1 MVMSEEIVRCYQR
14 LHLPAGA
21 SLQQVEAAYFRQRAT
36 LIQQGQRQALADLK
50 FAYRRLK
57 AHLQTEPLQPSPEP
71 QSMSVAAEDL
81 LAPLRYQLRQQ
92 GVPARVALR
101 HGHLHIGVPLQQ
113 MPSQARG
120 VASIRAALARLDPEA
135 LGLSPDLSI
144 HIYGLQAPKQ
154 AAWKQTIAWPTA
166 RLTEAD
172 TDLLAFDNR
181 FSNGLIFPGLV
192 LLGLL
197 MQALPPVKVL
207 LFGVQVWMH
216 EFGHATVAWLAG
228 RRAIPLPF
236 GWTNVEPERSLFV
249 YFGLMVL
256 FGLLFWAGRREGH
269 RWPMALAV
277 GLILIQGW
285 MTWMLPAQTFEM
297 LLAFGGVGGEL
308 YLSTL
313 LMVSFFFPMP
323 AYWRWDFY
331 RYPVV
336 LGSAFVFWGA
346 FRLWHR
352 IERGLAAI
360 PWGSLW
366 GGPEH
371 AGGDMN
377 ILSFHGWSD
386 QQIIGTYRALGDG
399 CLLVLMGVYLVI
411 LLRQHP
417 RWWTGL
423 WQGE

>member
-1 MVMSEEIVRCYQR
+1 MSEEVARCYQC
-14 LHLPAGA
+14 LHLAADA
-21 SLQQVEAAYFRQRAT
+21 SLQEVEAAYFSRRAE
-36 LIQQGQRQALADLK
+36 LIQTGQRQALADLK
-50 FAYRRLK
+50 IAYRRLK
-57 AHLQTEPLQPSPEP
+57 EHLQTSQGPPAISSSGE
-71 QSMSVAAEDL
+71 EDP
-81 LAPLRYQLRQQ
+81 LAPLIYQLRQQ

-101 HGHLHIGVPLQQ
+101 HGHLHIGVPLKQ
-113 MPSQARG
+113 MPSQAKG
-120 VASIRAALARLDPEA
+120 VASIRAALVRLDPEA
-135 LGLSPDLSI
+135 LGLEPGLTI
-144 HIYGLQAPKQ
+144 RIYGLKAPKRV
-154 AAWKQTIAWPTA
+154 AWKQTISWPST
-166 RLTEAD
+166 RLTD
-172 TDLLAFDNR
+172 TDLFAFDNR
-181 FSNGLIFPGLV
+181 FSNGLIFPGLL
-192 LLGLL
+192 LLGML
-197 MQALPPVKVL
+197 MQVLPPVKLL

-249 YFGLMVL
+249 YLGLLVL

-269 RWPMALAV
+269 RWPMVLAV

-285 MTWMLPAQTFEM
+285 MTWMLSAQTFEV

-336 LGSAFVFWGA
+336 LGSAFVFLGG
-346 FRLWHR
+346 FGLWHR
-352 IERGLAAI
+352 IERGLASI

-377 ILSFHGWSD
+377 ILRLHGWSD

-399 CLLVLMGVYLVI
+399 CLLVLMGVYLYV
-411 LLRQHP
+411 LLKQHP
-417 RWWTGL
+417 QWWARL
-423 WQGE
+423 WQGGRRRHS